1 MNERAMYEVNLVD
14 KEGED
19 VANIS
24 FDNLEEAKKVYDRMN
39 VNFDDYILELN
50 KYNYVSV
57 FNKATLKIE
66 ENYVNCEQL
75 KCKKGGINNEST
87 KGISRKS

>member
-66 ENYVNCEQL
+66 ENYVNCEQ
-75 KCKKGGINNEST
+75 
-87 KGISRKS
+87 